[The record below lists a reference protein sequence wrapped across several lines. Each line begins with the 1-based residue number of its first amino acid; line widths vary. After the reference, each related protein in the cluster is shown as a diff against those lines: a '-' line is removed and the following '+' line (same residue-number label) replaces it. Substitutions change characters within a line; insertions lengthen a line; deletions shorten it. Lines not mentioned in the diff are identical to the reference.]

1 MLVQYYSNYLMWQT
15 SKAFSSQQ
23 ARDWLLICAILLFVY
38 SLEDKKNNIHINI
51 EVYQNFDI
59 YYFFF
64 K

>member
-38 SLEDKKNNIHINI
+38 SMEDKKIIFI
-51 EVYQNFDI
+51 LILKYIRILIFI
-59 YYFFF
+59 IFS
-64 K
+64 